1 MKNSTRQKPII
12 IVAFCALITLT
23 GCGNVVDGVKEKVVE
38 SVAALRFG
46 GNQLEMPADVIVA
59 NPAENAQRNAYFGD
73 LHVHTAY
80 SFDAFAFGTT
90 ATPYDA
96 YRYATGQAIKHPA
109 GFDVQLRQPLDFY
122 AVTDHA
128 MFLGAVR
135 AAADTST
142 EFSKLEYVKDLHNLN
157 AESNLNTQSV
167 PQRIQAFRGFLPGTL
182 FGISDGGIWLI
193 RTVI

>member
-1 MKNSTRQKPII
+1 MDAFDVTRDLWPAGRVHCLTRQRE
-12 IVAFCALITLT
+12 
-23 GCGNVVDGVKEKVVE
+23 VDEGAREC
-38 SVAALRFG
+38 
-46 GNQLEMPADVIVA
+46 D
-59 NPAENAQRNAYFGD
+59 
-73 LHVHTAY
+73 VHTAY